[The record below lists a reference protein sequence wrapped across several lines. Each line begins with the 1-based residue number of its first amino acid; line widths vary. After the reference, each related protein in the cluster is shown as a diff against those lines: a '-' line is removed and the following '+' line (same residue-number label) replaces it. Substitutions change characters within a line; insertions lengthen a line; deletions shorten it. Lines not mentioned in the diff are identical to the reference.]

1 MGEIGDRVQYWA
13 WVVINIGLLHI
24 PAWLGQGVLFH
35 ICQGA
40 NVKFGLFTRPVV
52 GVHGMVTLLNLIVLC
67 IHSSDDSNRLLV
79 E

>member
-40 NVKFGLFTRPVV
+40 NVKFGLFTRP
-52 GVHGMVTLLNLIVLC
+52 GGGGAWDGN
-67 IHSSDDSNRLLV
+67 SSQFNSVMYPLF
-79 E
+79 